1 MRSVRAVN
9 NFRTLPTETPKQIV
23 EALPKGKPDLKSFGA
38 GIEPLH
44 PIQIERFRVMTFR
57 EKMAVSQGLFRMARR
72 ARLESV
78 RKSHPELDEKQWH
91 DLVAKEFAR
100 SRT

>member
-1 MRSVRAVN
+1 M
-9 NFRTLPTETPKQIV
+9 LME
-23 EALPKGKPDLKSFGA
+23 L
-38 GIEPLH
+38 EPLH
-44 PIQIERFRVMTFR
+44 PLQIERFRAMSFR

-78 RKSHPELDEKQWH
+78 RKAHPGMDEKQCLH
-91 DLVAKEFAR
+91 LVAKEFAR

>member
-1 MRSVRAVN
+1 MS
-9 NFRTLPTETPKQIV
+9 
-23 EALPKGKPDLKSFGA
+23 
-38 GIEPLH
+38 
-44 PIQIERFRVMTFR
+44 FR

-78 RKSHPELDEKQWH
+78 RKAHPELDEEQCH
-91 DLVAKEFAR
+91 HLVAKEFAR